1 MGSLCNQ
8 SSMTDV
14 DFEIPPYK
22 DLGQKEIINENK
34 FIVKFKIND
43 NSDYALMH
51 KPIELEVIHVDT
63 IDSTMPASRNY
74 IDEGNHILL
83 YIIQKFKHMGK
94 EKEIE
99 NGQALLIGIYILQ
112 VLYQLI

>member
-8 SSMTDV
+8 SSISDV

-43 NSDYALMH
+43 DLDDTLRH
-51 KPIELEVIHVDT
+51 KPIELEVIHIDT

-74 IDEGNHILL
+74 IDEGNHLPFI
-83 YIIQKFKHMGK
+83 YNTKIQNTWERKRR
-94 EKEIE
+94 
-99 NGQALLIGIYILQ
+99 
-112 VLYQLI
+112 

>member
-43 NSDYALMH
+43 DSYDTLRH
-51 KPIELEVIHVDT
+51 KSIELEVINVNT
-63 IDSTMPASRNY
+63 IDSKMPASTNY
-74 IDEGNHILL
+74 IDEGNHLPFI
-83 YIIQKFKHMGK
+83 YNTKIQTHGKGKGDRKWSGLSMGK
-94 EKEIE
+94 
-99 NGQALLIGIYILQ
+99 YIL
-112 VLYQLI
+112 